1 LKEATKLFNDELKK
15 IVKNNQN
22 FKIEGLT
29 GKNRKS
35 LIKSIKDF
43 IKKKKEIPSIDKIT
57 LSELTDFYVANKVI
71 FKHFN
76 QAELEVIRNY
86 RNNVHLFG
94 DKMIGSFDEINK
106 YSKEV
111 LILIISMI
119 NQLPPLPEEIIMKES
134 FCMEQDRLMK
144 QIQDWKDK

>member
-1 LKEATKLFNDELKK
+1 EDYLNSFWGSWNNNSIKQVEEAIKLFNDDLKK

-22 FKIEGLT
+22 LKIEGLT

-86 RNNVHLFG
+86 RNNVHL
-94 DKMIGSFDEINK
+94 
-106 YSKEV
+106 
-111 LILIISMI
+111 
-119 NQLPPLPEEIIMKES
+119 
-134 FCMEQDRLMK
+134 
-144 QIQDWKDK
+144 